1 MIKGLGELYWWDPV
15 MVNHHRPTFGGYR
28 QYGSGDIMLSIV
40 GAGFHMLLLKSSI
53 SVYLCLKHMT

>member
-1 MIKGLGELYWWDPV
+1 
-15 MVNHHRPTFGGYR
+15 MVSHHRPTFGGYR
-28 QYGSGDIMLSIV
+28 QYGSGDIMLSIA